1 MQPKEGGTQQSQP
14 GQYMSGA
21 AVARD
26 RRNRGAN
33 RRSTDTAIGRHH
45 SSNSIRVGTRPL
57 NSMLHCYW
65 DCDKLNM
72 QAAADDD
79 AGGAAVQAPTE
90 SLGVT
95 GSAIQAAGCTSGAG
109 DLQISF
115 RGTPDSQLQSLLLV
129 MSAPLTSNQSAPCVI
144 SQQLMSWYNVSCR
157 GLLHVSANCSKP

>member
-1 MQPKEGGTQQSQP
+1 
-14 GQYMSGA
+14 MSGA

-45 SSNSIRVGTRPL
+45 SSNSIRVGTTPL
-57 NSMLHCYW
+57 NCMLHCCW
-65 DCDKLNM
+65 DHDRLNM

-95 GSAIQAAGCTSGAG
+95 GSAIQAAGTSSAG
-109 DLQISF
+109 DLQICL
-115 RGTPDSQLQSLLLV
+115 RGTPDLQLLSFLLV
-129 MSAPLTSNQSAPCVI
+129 MPAPLKSVQSALCVTSN
-144 SQQLMSWYNVSCR
+144 QLMSWCNLSCR
-157 GLLHVSANCSKP
+157 GFLHVYMTCQRQTQMLKA